1 MLKKSDIW
9 PVTFT
14 LNDDAKVQLFF
25 KLTKNIFATE
35 GKKVTEKQRKTIL
48 FSTLKTIKKEVKITS
63 FFFAPPEGLEP
74 STP

>member
-1 MLKKSDIW
+1 
-9 PVTFT
+9 

-35 GKKVTEKQRKTIL
+35 GKKVTEKQCKDIL
-48 FSTLKTIKKEVKITS
+48 YNELKTTKKEAVFAS